1 MKKQRAIHTY
11 PNESLSFL
19 NEYLSDGWTVVST
32 TAYRPSNDRAFGT
45 ILVIIEKND
54 SN

>member
-1 MKKQRAIHTY
+1 MKKQRAIHAY
-11 PNESLSFL
+11 PNDNLSAL
-19 NEYLSDGWTVVST
+19 NEYLSEGWTIVST
-32 TAYRPSNDRAFGT
+32 TAYHPSNDRAFGT